1 MKRQLPNTDCRF
13 LINFMNL
20 HTLHI
25 THTTQNRGFSGSL
38 PLSFQ
43 LFGPPLGKAPVV
55 IVNHALTG
63 NSTVAGEDGW
73 WSDIIGFGKCI
84 DTETFTVLAFNIP
97 GNGYDGF
104 VLDTAEAFTVHDIAT
119 IFLKGIAQLEL
130 KKVHTLIGGSLGGSI
145 AWQMAVLAPD
155 LFENLIPIATDWKAS
170 DWLLAN
176 CSIQKQILEYSEKP
190 LHIARMHAVTMY
202 RSPQS
207 FQQKFNRSIN
217 EEKQISNVE
226 SWLFHHGEKLEER
239 FQLQAYKLMN
249 HLLTTINIA
258 KESGDFLA
266 SVEKIK
272 ANVVLVGVDSD
283 LFFMNSEI
291 EETYSMYS
299 SIKENVSYHSIHS
312 IHGHDAFL
320 IEYEQLQTLLAPT
333 FQQENKTRKQHVRN
347 ENTNNTITI
356 D

>member
-1 MKRQLPNTDCRF
+1 
-13 LINFMNL
+13 MNL
-20 HTLHI
+20 HTVHI
-25 THTTQNRGFSGSL
+25 THTTQNLGFSGTL
-38 PLSFQ
+38 PLSYQ
-43 LFGPPLGKAPVV
+43 LFGPPLGTAPVV
-55 IVNHALTG
+55 VVNHALTG
-63 NSTVAGEDGW
+63 NSTVAGDAGW
-73 WSDIIGFGKCI
+73 WNAIVGFGKCI
-84 DTETFTVLAFNIP
+84 DTEIVTVLAFNIP

-104 VLDTAEAFTVHDIAT
+104 VLDSAEAFTVHDIAT

-130 KKVHTLIGGSLGGSI
+130 KKIHTVIGGSLGGSI

-176 CSIQKQILEYSEKP
+176 CSIQKQILEHSEKP

-207 FQQKFNRSIN
+207 FQQKFNRTIN
-217 EEKQISNVE
+217 EEKQIYNVE
-226 SWLFHHGEKLEER
+226 SWLHYHGEKLEER

-249 HLLTTINIA
+249 HLLMTINIA
-258 KESGDFLA
+258 KDSGNFLA

-272 ANVVLVGVDSD
+272 ANVVLIGVDSD

-291 EETYSMYS
+291 EETYLAYKT
-299 SIKENVSYHSIHS
+299 IKENVSYHTIESS
-312 IHGHDAFL
+312 HGHDAFL

-333 FQQENKTRKQHVRN
+333 FQQNNKRKQHVRN
-347 ENTNNTITI
+347 ANTNNSITL